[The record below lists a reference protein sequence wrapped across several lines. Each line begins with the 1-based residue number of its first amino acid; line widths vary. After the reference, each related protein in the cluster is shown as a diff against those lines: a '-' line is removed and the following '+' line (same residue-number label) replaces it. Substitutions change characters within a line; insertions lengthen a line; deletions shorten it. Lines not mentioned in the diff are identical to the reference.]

1 MFLLLDTHV
10 FLWALMRE
18 DHLSKTARDAL
29 EDLDNDL
36 YISSISCYELSYK
49 HHLGKL
55 MGFAEIAN
63 NPTYYADLLGAH
75 FIHLSPTHA
84 TLAGN
89 LEWDHR
95 DPFDRILVAQAL
107 DEGFSI
113 VTSDKA
119 IAEVADLITVW

>member
-1 MFLLLDTHV
+1 M
-10 FLWALMRE
+10 
-18 DHLSKTARDAL
+18 SKTARRAL

-49 HHLGKL
+49 YRLGKL
-55 MGFAEIAN
+55 AGFAEIAD

-75 FIHLSPTHA
+75 FVKVSPEHA

-95 DPFDRILVAQAL
+95 DPFDRLLVAQAL
-107 DEGFSI
+107 DEGFAL
-113 VTSDKA
+113 VTSDKVVA
-119 IAEVADLITVW
+119 DVADLKTIW